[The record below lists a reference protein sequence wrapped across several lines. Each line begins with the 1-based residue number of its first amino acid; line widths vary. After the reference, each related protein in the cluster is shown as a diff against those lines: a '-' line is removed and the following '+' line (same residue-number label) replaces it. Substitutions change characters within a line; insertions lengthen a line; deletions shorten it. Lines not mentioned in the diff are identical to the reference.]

1 MRKILPYI
9 KNKYLITVIGLGVW
23 VIFFDK
29 NDLSTQL
36 ELREKVRQLEKE
48 RDYFAHEIDIINN
61 QVKEL
66 TTNSE
71 ALERFA
77 REEYLMKR
85 DNEDIFVIV
94 EQVKAPTITTK

>member
-1 MRKILPYI
+1 VRKILPYI

-48 RDYFAHEIDIINN
+48 RDYFANEIDVINT
-61 QVKEL
+61 QIKEL
-66 TTNSE
+66 TTNSQ
-71 ALERFA
+71 ALEKFA
-77 REEYLMKR
+77 REQYLMKR

-94 EQVKAPTITTK
+94 EQVKAPTTTIK

>member
-1 MRKILPYI
+1 MKKILPYI
-9 KNKYLITVIGLGVW
+9 KNKYLLTVIGLGVW
-23 VIFFDK
+23 IIFFDK

-36 ELREKVRQLEKE
+36 ELRDKVRQLEKE
-48 RDYFAHEIDIINN
+48 RDYFANEIEIINN

-66 TTNSE
+66 TTNPE

-94 EQVKAPTITTK
+94 EQVKAPTSNTK